1 MLFILLTNMSNFVS
15 TGYYLLYDLQ
25 MYFSCIILY
34 YKNLLLKQLIDDIV
48 IDL

>member
-1 MLFILLTNMSNFVS
+1 MFLTHMSNFVQI
-15 TGYYLLYDLQ
+15 GYYLLYDLQ